1 MKRVQEERGSALVM
15 VLFVVLILTILGMG
29 VLSAALGGARRTETR
44 ESDVQSL
51 HLAQKSIDEAIAALT
66 TGLEQYDDIRPE
78 NLLTTINEV
87 LGKIKPE
94 NKSVSTGLNSNEVAS
109 AGARILGIKYLGSTG
124 HLGTNYNLLIT
135 VEAQVNGVT
144 RKMAQEVTIDTYPDF
159 LKYAMGSESN
169 VILNGAPYIRG
180 NIYAGDKLMLSNV
193 ADYIFSGNEG
203 HQPTNDYSVIDPLNG
218 QSSEITIQSANSL
231 VYRSGGHEVPYREL
245 DINHAGLVGQVLGTN
260 VRPQDI
266 KIKDHKKFVQINV
279 NESIVDKVVEAIKGP
294 GNTDELTRQD
304 IRPQLSSTSRPAD
317 LINHL
322 ISQYAARFEVMETPV
337 DGVEPTYP
345 KDPSD
350 SVSMDEYEKA
360 LKVYNDQHEQYVKTL
375 NDQRREMSGMTGS
388 AIFKGGL
395 KINGGLY
402 STLTYTPEEKNSGKW
417 FIVDGDLT
425 IDNPPG
431 SEAINIRGNMIVT
444 GNVVINGKVNMD
456 ATMFVMG
463 KTVVQDAAISGLDG
477 KELVLISRGE
487 ILVTRFDSF
496 KNAAPQ
502 TLDAFFYTDST
513 AELYGVGSAF
523 WLNGGFFAKGDL
535 TVNAVVGSAV
545 ERSDHIEFDEHEAG
559 GLKRF
564 NVTYN
569 PKVFE
574 NQSSSLPRVRKI
586 NIRQGELKLQ

>member
-15 VLFVVLILTILGMG
+15 VLFIVLVLTILGMG
-29 VLSAALGGARRTETR
+29 VLSATLGGARRTETR

-51 HLAQKSIDEAIAALT
+51 HLAQKSIDEAVAALT

-78 NLLTTINEV
+78 DLVTTINAV
-87 LGKIKPE
+87 LSKINPE
-94 NKSVSTGLNSNEVAS
+94 NKPVSTGLNDNGVAS
-109 AGARILGIKYLGSTG
+109 ANARILNIEYLGSTG
-124 HLGTNYNLLIT
+124 PLNTNYNLLIT
-135 VEAQVNGVT
+135 VEAEVNGVM
-144 RKMAQEVTIDTYPDF
+144 RKLKQEVTIDTYPDF

-169 VILNGAPYIRG
+169 VIFNGAPYVRG

-193 ADYIFSGNEG
+193 ADYTFNNKEG
-203 HQPTNDYSVIDPLNG
+203 HQPTTGYSMIDPLNG
-218 QSSEITIQSANSL
+218 LNSEITVQSLNSL
-231 VYRSGGHEVPYREL
+231 VYRNGGHEVPYQEL
-245 DINHAGLVGQVLGTN
+245 DINNTGLVGQVLGTN

-279 NESIVDKVVEAIKGP
+279 NESIVDKVVEAIKGV

-304 IRPQLSSTSRPAD
+304 IRSHLPD
-317 LINHL
+317 LVSQL

-337 DGVEPTYP
+337 DGIEPSYP
-345 KDPSD
+345 LDPSD
-350 SVSMDEYEKA
+350 PVKMGEYQKA
-360 LKVYNDQHEQYVKTL
+360 LAEYNAQHALYVKTL
-375 NDQRREMSGMTGS
+375 DDQRSKMSSMSRS

-395 KINGGLY
+395 KIDGNLY
-402 STLTYTPEEKNSGKW
+402 STLTYKPEEKNSGRW
-417 FIVDGDLT
+417 FIVDGDLN
-425 IDNPPG
+425 IDNSAG
-431 SEAINIRGNMIVT
+431 TEAMNIRGNIIVT
-444 GNVVINGKVNMD
+444 GNVKISGKVNMD
-456 ATMFVMG
+456 STMFVMG
-463 KTVVQDAAISGLDG
+463 QTVVQDAAISGLGG

-496 KNAAPQ
+496 QNAAPQ

-545 ERSDHIEFDEHEAG
+545 KQTDHIEFDEHGAG
-559 GLKRF
+559 ELKRF

-569 PKVFE
+569 PQVFE
-574 NQSSSLPRVRKI
+574 DQKLSLPRVQKV
-586 NIRQGELKLQ
+586 NIRLGELTLQ